1 MHSKSRKASIVFFQS
16 RLAAKLHNEFVAAE
30 IVARIM
36 IINSFE
42 SWKLNPGGAL

>member
-1 MHSKSRKASIVFFQS
+1 MHSKSRKASIEFFQL
-16 RLAAKLHNEFVAAE
+16 RLAARLDNDFVAAE

-36 IINSFE
+36 IINNFE